1 MPRANWDVLKEYHV
15 VVPESSVLSLFNSE
29 VLSSIQLMRY
39 LVMQNKKLEEA
50 RDILLP
56 RLMTGMIDVEELDVE
71 HAQLNK
77 EANDPI
83 SRVEST
89 SIS

>member
-1 MPRANWDVLKEYHV
+1 MPRANWDVLKEYLV

-71 HAQLNK
+71 LPMTA
-77 EANDPI
+77 
-83 SRVEST
+83 
-89 SIS
+89 

>member
-1 MPRANWDVLKEYHV
+1 MPRANWDVLKEYLV
-15 VVPESSVLSLFNSE
+15 VVPESSVLSIFNSE
-29 VLSSIQLMRY
+29 VLPSIQLMRY

-71 HAQLNK
+71 LPMTA
-77 EANDPI
+77 
-83 SRVEST
+83 
-89 SIS
+89 